1 MANKNYI
8 LPCSKEIHYFP
19 YVLVGPRVGGVDPA
33 TPTAAAAAAAAA
45 TDRIYYLN
53 TRYMLF
59 IHNLP

>member
-8 LPCSKEIHYFP
+8 LPYSKEIHYFP

-33 TPTAAAAAAAAA
+33 TPTAAAAA